1 MSEES
6 LVSPVRKTGPQPAEH
21 RPARK
26 GYVYPELKVY
36 GKMWELTAGGTGP
49 VSELEVVL
57 PEDARICLDAE
68 PGTCRL

>member
-26 GYVYPELKVY
+26 AYFSPELKVY
-36 GKMWELTAGGTGP
+36 GKMAELTASGSGPLTESDDVVGGDIVCIFTAQA
-49 VSELEVVL
+49 S
-57 PEDARICLDAE
+57 
-68 PGTCRL
+68 CRL